1 MIQLPNSTTS
11 KDVLVNENMVELVD
25 IFSIEKCGSHNTVDI
40 TVQDDASFCL
50 GSGII
55 SHNSAL
61 GIFNDVRDPRIHGA
75 LPLRGKI
82 LNVTDEK
89 MTPTKLMQ
97 SQSIADIMNAIG
109 LIPGQKAI
117 RSELR
122 YGRIMISTDSDED
135 GKNIQAQ
142 VVNFLYSYWPEL
154 FDPNKSAFVYIFMT
168 PFIILEKGKQRE
180 YFYQDNYHEYNPD
193 DWKGWHARRAKGLG
207 TLQKVDWDYAVNK
220 KLRAIPLVDDGNL
233 EPILD
238 LIFNKKRADDRKV
251 WLTTKAPDEIEYTNS
266 PTDLI
271 IDEVGN
277 D

>member
-1 MIQLPNSTTS
+1 MEKEFKI
-11 KDVLVNENMVELVD
+11 DGNMVQLVD
-25 IFSIEKCGSHNTVDI
+25 IYSIEPYGSHNTVDI
-40 TVQDDASFCL
+40 QVQDDESFCL

-89 MTPTKLMQ
+89 MTPAKLMQ

-109 LIPGQKAI
+109 LIPGQKAV
-117 RSELR
+117 RSDLR
-122 YGRIMISTDSDED
+122 YGKVMISTDSDED

-142 VVNFLYSYWPEL
+142 VVNFLFSYWPEL
-154 FDPNKSAFVYIFMT
+154 FDPSLPAFVYIFMT

-180 YFYQDNYHEYNPD
+180 YFYQDTYHMYNPA
-193 DWKGWHARRAKGLG
+193 DWKGWHPRRAKGLG
-207 TLQKVDWDYAVNK
+207 TLTKVDWDYAVNK

-233 EPILD
+233 SVVLD
-238 LIFNKKRADDRKV
+238 LIFNKKRADDRKI
-251 WLTTKAPDEIEYTNS
+251 WLTTKEEEVECNES
-266 PTDLI
+266 DLLLGST
-271 IDEVGN
+271 EHE
-277 D
+277 